1 MTLRHFLNRLPWGRK
16 PVHTVQEP
24 APVGVLDLGTLAKD
38 VWLPYNMDF
47 IETTGELVEP
57 LQVDPE
63 TVEEELGKAE
73 ALMGSA
79 PIGLTETSSDV
90 AATACPST
98 PPAIAAPTGG
108 PMAGAMTAR
117 LPGPPQSSVLI
128 RELIMPNETILRT
141 QGVFE
146 PTMALAKL
154 VEQYGDCPSIVIA
167 APERDAEFAEL
178 YSIRD
183 TLAKVTLRDHTLH
196 VSQLALKILEE
207 TYRDHKLLIPK
218 VLVAAL
224 GHDLGKIPVFRA
236 SGIYTMGD
244 HPPMSAVKLQE
255 VFTGCDVVW
264 FNEVLEA
271 IKAHHR
277 SSKEPLD
284 VLLRDADG
292 RARQMEVT
300 QVTKEFTTKPWDAWC
315 SVQELLALIAP
326 RINIMLQGN
335 KWSAVSIKDTVY
347 VHPDLLLEAARRL
360 AKEKKIIDLLLV
372 RGSDRETVLRRLVE
386 QLRAQGI
393 VGPEI
398 GEGFYGRYYQ
408 IAAMKSRTT
417 KRGFFVSMKLEAFG
431 VPASELEQR
440 KTGFMELITELRPTR

>member
-1 MTLRHFLNRLPWGRK
+1 MALRRLLQLLPWVGRK
-16 PVHTVQEP
+16 RPPKVLTPVPT
-24 APVGVLDLGTLAKD
+24 GVLNLGVLAKD

-47 IETTGELVEP
+47 IETTGELVETVE
-57 LQVDPE
+57 VDPGV
-63 TVEEELGKAE
+63 VEDELAQAE
-73 ALMGSA
+73 ALTNPHQMPRAVAGA
-79 PIGLTETSSDV
+79 P
-90 AATACPST
+90 AAVHAPPSLLVTAPHQPSLAVT
-98 PPAIAAPTGG
+98 PQPTGL
-108 PMAGAMTAR
+108 AR
-117 LPGPPQSSVLI
+117 PQSSILI
-128 RELIMPNETILRT
+128 RELIMPNEAILRT

-146 PTMALAKL
+146 PTMALAKM
-154 VEQYGDCPSIVIA
+154 VEQHGDCPSIVIT
-167 APERDAEFAEL
+167 APERDAEYAEL

-183 TLAKVTLRDHTLH
+183 TLARVTLRDHTLH
-196 VSQLALKILEE
+196 VSHLALKILEE
-207 TYRDHKLLIPK
+207 TYRDHTLLIPK

-224 GHDLGKIPVFRA
+224 GHDLGKIPIFRA

-244 HPPMSAVKLQE
+244 HPPVSAVKLQE
-255 VFTGCDVVW
+255 LFAGCEVVW

-292 RARQMEVT
+292 RARQMEVS
-300 QVTKEFTTKPWDAWC
+300 QVTKEFTTKPWEAWC
-315 SVQELLALIAP
+315 SVKELLALIAP
-326 RINIMLQGN
+326 RINVLLQGN

-360 AKEKKIIDLLLV
+360 AKEKKVIDLLLV
-372 RGSDRETVLRRLVE
+372 RGSDRETVLRRLVD
-386 QLRAQGI
+386 QLRAEGL

-398 GEGFYGRYYQ
+398 GDGFYGRYYQ

-417 KRGFFVSMKLEAFG
+417 KRGFFVSIKLEAFG

-440 KTGFMELITELRPTR
+440 KLGFMELITELRPTR